1 MYGMSGVET
10 ERFYDGYVDAMM
22 WANTYGEDHNGDVI
36 PADAYTES
44 RGLTVSAEE
53 SLRQDVADFLDDH
66 TERLIRAAVRRKH
79 GYTFESAG
87 HDYALT
93 RNGHGTGFWD
103 RGLGMVGDALDA
115 IARPY
120 GERNLW
126 INADGRV
133 EVE

>member
-87 HDYALT
+87 LDYALS
-93 RNGHGTGFWD
+93 RDEHGAGVWE
-103 RGLGMVGDALDA
+103 RGLGWIGATLVDF
-115 IARPY
+115 ARQH
-120 GERNLW
+120 G
-126 INADGRV
+126 GRQR
-133 EVE
+133 